1 MAKVICFA
9 TLVGLW
15 ALVCR
20 QSTSL
25 SLLLKGYGKLDGKSN
40 ILCHTCRLVG
50 WLVGS
55 GLEVN
60 WWEFTIPNQSLTV
73 NVLPA
78 NPKIMTGIDT
88 KDKELPKKITTLDGM
103 YHAMLVSW
111 AVIKQ

>member
-1 MAKVICFA
+1 MVNWMAKVICFA
-9 TLVGLW
+9 TLLGLW

-25 SLLLKGYGKLDGKSN
+25 SLLLKGYGKLDDKSN

-50 WLVGS
+50 S

-60 WWEFTIPNQSLTV
+60 WREFTTPSQSLTV
-73 NVLPA
+73 NALPA